1 MIARPVRQVTTL
13 PIVIHVVPSVS
24 DPIAAA
30 DKDAVTVDTGS
41 PPVQTSVPRIVTI
54 HKDATLPILVA
65 ATTVNTVDARIA
77 TVAENIDV
85 TAASISFAAA
95 LREGRQ

>member
-1 MIARPVRQVTTL
+1 VTAL

-24 DPIAAA
+24 DAITAA
-30 DKDAVTVDTGS
+30 DKNPVTNPVTIDTRS
-41 PPVQTSVPRIVTI
+41 PAVQTSVPRIVTI
-54 HKDATLPILVA
+54 HKDAALPILVA
-65 ATTVNTVDARIA
+65 PATVNTVDARIA
-77 TVAENIDV
+77 PVVENIDA

>member
-1 MIARPVRQVTTL
+1 VIARPVRQVTTL

-30 DKDAVTVDTGS
+30 DKDPVTIEPRS
-41 PPVQTSVPRIVTI
+41 APVQTSVPRIVTI
-54 HKDATLPILVA
+54 HKDAALPILVA

>member
-1 MIARPVRQVTTL
+1 VTTL
-13 PIVIHVVPSVS
+13 PIVVCVVPSVS

-30 DKDAVTVDTGS
+30 DKDPVTNPVTIGTRS
-41 PPVQTSVPRIVTI
+41 APVQTSVARIVTI
-54 HKDATLPILVA
+54 HKDAALPILVA
-65 ATTVNTVDARIA
+65 PATVNPIDARIA

-85 TAASISFAAA
+85 TAASISFATA

>member
-13 PIVIHVVPSVS
+13 PIVICVVPSVS
-24 DPIAAA
+24 DAVAAA
-30 DKDAVTVDTGS
+30 DKDPVTID
-41 PPVQTSVPRIVTI
+41 PRAAPVQTSIPRIVTI
-54 HKDATLPILVA
+54 HKDAALPILVA
-65 ATTVNTVDARIA
+65 PATVDAVDARLA

-85 TAASISFAAA
+85 AAASISFAAA

>member
-1 MIARPVRQVTTL
+1 VIARPVRQVTTL

-30 DKDAVTVDTGS
+30 DKDPVTVDTRS
-41 PPVQTSVPRIVTI
+41 APVQTSVARIVTI
-54 HKDATLPILVA
+54 HKDAALPILVA
-65 ATTVNTVDARIA
+65 PATVNTIDARVA

-85 TAASISFAAA
+85 TAAPISFAAA

>member
-30 DKDAVTVDTGS
+30 DKDPVTIDTR
-41 PPVQTSVPRIVTI
+41 PAPVPRIVTI
-54 HKDATLPILVA
+54 HKDAALPILVA

-95 LREGRQ
+95 LRKGRQ